1 MRNVAKERLR
11 DTLFV
16 LWFVLV
22 SIKMTTFVTLSV
34 NLHTSIALILIP
46 IAAIGHFAGLK
57 AHLAIT
63 RNAYYS
69 SVGLVLAW

>member
-1 MRNVAKERLR
+1 
-11 DTLFV
+11 
-16 LWFVLV
+16 
-22 SIKMTTFVTLSV
+22 MTTFVTLSV

-63 RNAYYS
+63 RNDVLFKRWVGA
-69 SVGLVLAW
+69 GLVVVSLLGLLNQLI